1 MKCAI
6 PVPEHRLPTSP
17 AIFKMGRTEFVAL
30 LAMMMASVA
39 FSIDAM
45 LPALPAIGAE
55 LSPERP
61 QNAPL
66 ILSMF
71 LFGMGVGTFFTGPI
85 SDAYGRKR
93 VILVASALYILGAAL
108 AWASATLEMVLL
120 GRVLQGLGAAGP
132 RIVTSAII
140 RDRFSGR
147 QMAQISSIIMMV
159 FVLVPAISPLLGSYI
174 IGWTGWRGIFMAF
187 IVFSLTFTLWMMLRL
202 PETLPP
208 ARRRPLRLSLMLG
221 AVAEMGRHPQVRLS
235 ILVQMLVSAMLFL
248 TLMLVQPIYDTVYDR
263 GAEFPYWFCII
274 AIIAGSASL
283 LNALL
288 VVRIGMHRIVMLA
301 LAAQIALSG
310 AFTLLDLGS
319 GAFGF
324 YFFLLWQACI
334 FFQAGLTFGN
344 LMAIAMEPM
353 GHIAGMAASVIGA
366 IATVGAV
373 LISGP
378 IGTHFT
384 GDERLLTLS
393 VLILSVVAC
402 VAMLTMVRTSKGA
415 KTN

>member
-1 MKCAI
+1 
-6 PVPEHRLPTSP
+6 
-17 AIFKMGRTEFVAL
+17 
-30 LAMMMASVA
+30 
-39 FSIDAM
+39 
-45 LPALPAIGAE
+45 
-55 LSPERP
+55 
-61 QNAPL
+61 
-66 ILSMF
+66 
-71 LFGMGVGTFFTGPI
+71 
-85 SDAYGRKR
+85 
-93 VILVASALYILGAAL
+93 LV
-108 AWASATLEMVLL
+108 
-120 GRVLQGLGAAGP
+120 
-132 RIVTSAII
+132 
-140 RDRFSGR
+140 
-147 QMAQISSIIMMV
+147 
-159 FVLVPAISPLLGSYI
+159 
-174 IGWTGWRGIFMAF
+174 
-187 IVFSLTFTLWMMLRL
+187 
-202 PETLPP
+202 
-208 ARRRPLRLSLMLG
+208 

-384 GDERLLTLS
+384 GDESLLTLS